1 MKKLTSAMITLT
13 LGSLFLCSCT
23 PGITGAPSTT
33 NVSSPTT
40 PPGIVVDGTTQ
51 TVETQAPSESSSS
64 ADLTTTGQNVISK
77 ASFTKAEIVEIF
89 NAATNKVKRDKP
101 GYVFTTKSNADEKN
115 IILPENIPFRAAI
128 SKFIASAINKTSK
141 DPVTVAK
148 EANHNDF
155 PVKGQSWG
163 SKLEPSALK
172 SATCVDKGSYYEVEL
187 KFKEEKL
194 TSLPDVPEQT
204 AHGKAFSVLLDK
216 EFREAFGGFDANLLV
231 VKVSV
236 NIQKFEPEYKDST
249 IKCTVDK
256 AGRMKTATYYLN
268 TISRVET
275 GVNVNDQNHMLD
287 IQLAYSVTEEY
298 VFN

>member
-1 MKKLTSAMITLT
+1 MRKLTSAMIATT
-13 LGSLFLCSCT
+13 LGFLLLCSCK
-23 PGITGAPSTT
+23 PGITGLPSTT

-40 PPGIVVDGTTQ
+40 TNAIVVDGTTQ
-51 TVETQAPSESSSS
+51 TVETQTSSEESSSV
-64 ADLTTTGQNVISK
+64 DLATTGQGVNLKV
-77 ASFTKAEIVEIF
+77 SFTKAEIVELF
-89 NAATNKVKRDKP
+89 NAAANQVKRDKP

-141 DPVTVAK
+141 DPVTIAK
-148 EANHNDF
+148 KANHNDF

-172 SATCVDKGSYYEVEL
+172 SATYVDKGDYYEIEL
-187 KFKEEKL
+187 KFKDEKL
-194 TSLPDVPEQT
+194 TSLPDISEQT

-216 EFREAFGGFDANLLV
+216 EFQEAFGGFDANLLV

-256 AGRMKTATYYLN
+256 AGRMKTAVYYLN
-268 TISRVET
+268 IISRVET
-275 GVNVNDQNHMLD
+275 GVNVNKQNHVLD
-287 IQLAYSVTEEY
+287 IQLAYSVTDEY
-298 VFN
+298 I